1 VVLRRTW
8 GWPAWKAVPLLV
20 LFLAWDLPF
29 FGSNL
34 LKFLD
39 GGYVPMLVG
48 ALLFVLMLIW
58 KRGRGL
64 LADHF
69 HRRSPALDAFLG
81 ELDQKAKARVPGAA
95 VFLTSSD
102 HETPPVL
109 VHHLRHNKALQE
121 TVVLFTVRTEHVPR
135 VDHAAELDMHALG
148 HGFYRLV
155 VHNGFMQTPKVPELL
170 REAAA
175 EKGLPIDF
183 AVTTYYIGR
192 ETFLATDAGQMGR
205 FSESIFAFMSRNA
218 GSATAYFDLP
228 PDRVVELGMQVDL

>member
-1 VVLRRTW
+1 
-8 GWPAWKAVPLLV
+8 
-20 LFLAWDLPF
+20 
-29 FGSNL
+29 
-34 LKFLD
+34 
-39 GGYVPMLVG
+39 
-48 ALLFVLMLIW
+48 
-58 KRGRGL
+58 
-64 LADHF
+64 
-69 HRRSPALDAFLG
+69 G
-81 ELDQKAKARVPGAA
+81 ELDQKTKARVPGAA

-102 HETPPVL
+102 QETPPVL

-135 VDHAAELDMHALG
+135 VDHAAELDVHALG

-155 VHNGFMQTPKVPELL
+155 VHSGFMQTPKVPELL

-175 EKGLPIDF
+175 ENSLPIDF
-183 AVTTYYIGR
+183 AETTYYIGR

-205 FSESIFAFMSRNA
+205 LSESIFAFMSRNA